1 MGNYFF
7 KEWNENEMC
16 KLLELDGDPRMQL
29 EIVKNFLENA
39 WKSRKRL
46 MNVVNQ
52 VNVFHR
58 DNGYAGV

>member
-1 MGNYFF
+1 MGNDFF
-7 KEWNENEMC
+7 EEWNENEMC
-16 KLLELDGDPRMQL
+16 KLLGLGGDPRMQL
-29 EIVKNFLENA
+29 EPVKNFIENA

-58 DNGYAGV
+58 DHGCARV